1 MEEAKKILQK
11 THGGLDVFKHYLGE
25 DCTAQFFRNPYRKDK
40 RASCRLY
47 KNESGGD
54 SYYYFLQDFGDS
66 KFCGNCFVIV
76 AKLLGY
82 NLNTDFK
89 RLLEQIDRDMKLN
102 VFSSYDDGFHSKQVK
117 LKKVI
122 ACGSKE
128 KQCSISEFKPI
139 TKHFSDK
146 ELEYWQ
152 RYGIDEKTLLRYDVK
167 SIRSCSFVKTDGK
180 KFAIVSSELVPIYG
194 YYFNGGL
201 GIKFYRPK
209 SEYRFMYAGD
219 LPKPYIF
226 GWNKL
231 PTSGERVFITGGE
244 KDVLS
249 LAAHGF
255 YGIAFNSETAK
266 VPEDKLKELS
276 ERFKEI
282 IFLYDSD
289 ETGIKESKERVEDF
303 KNRYKVSRLQLPLEG
318 SKKEKDISDY
328 FAIGNSTEDFIKL
341 INEQRT

>member
-1 MEEAKKILQK
+1 
-11 THGGLDVFKHYLGE
+11 
-25 DCTAQFFRNPYRKDK
+25 
-40 RASCRLY
+40 
-47 KNESGGD
+47 
-54 SYYYFLQDFGDS
+54 
-66 KFCGNCFVIV
+66 
-76 AKLLGY
+76 
-82 NLNTDFK
+82 
-89 RLLEQIDRDMKLN
+89 MKLN
-102 VFSSYDDGFHSKQVK
+102 VFSSYDDGFQSKQVK

-167 SIRSCSFVKTDGK
+167 SIKSCSFVKTDGK

-276 ERFKEI
+276 ERFREI

-328 FAIGNSTEDFIKL
+328 FAIGNTTEDFIKL

>member
-1 MEEAKKILQK
+1 M
-11 THGGLDVFKHYLGE
+11 
-25 DCTAQFFRNPYRKDK
+25 
-40 RASCRLY
+40 
-47 KNESGGD
+47 
-54 SYYYFLQDFGDS
+54 
-66 KFCGNCFVIV
+66 
-76 AKLLGY
+76 
-82 NLNTDFK
+82 
-89 RLLEQIDRDMKLN
+89 
-102 VFSSYDDGFHSKQVK
+102 
-117 LKKVI
+117 
-122 ACGSKE
+122 
-128 KQCSISEFKPI
+128 
-139 TKHFSDK
+139 
-146 ELEYWQ
+146 EYWQ

-167 SIRSCSFVKTDGK
+167 SIKSCSFVKTDGK

-231 PTSGERVFITGGE
+231 PASGERVFITGGE

-289 ETGIKESKERVEDF
+289 ETGINESKERVEDF
-303 KNRYKVSRLQLPLEG
+303 KNRYNVSRLQLPLEG

-328 FAIGNSTEDFIKL
+328 FAIGNTTEDFIKL